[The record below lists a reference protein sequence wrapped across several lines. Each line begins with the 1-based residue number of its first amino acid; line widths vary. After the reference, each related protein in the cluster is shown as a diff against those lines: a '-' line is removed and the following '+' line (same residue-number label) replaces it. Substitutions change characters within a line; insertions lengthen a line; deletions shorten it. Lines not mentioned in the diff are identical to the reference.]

1 MIMDSMKKMTTD
13 RAKTSYNGIPYWF
26 KRSIINT
33 QLLPEY
39 ADKWIN
45 YLTNP
50 ELEECFIN
58 ASINVY
64 GDNFMEMVEEIGHG
78 DVWLLFCGEFFD
90 CIKDKVIEKYRV
102 EKACTS
108 VFDRRHAFFDMLGN
122 HFLIHAIIVILFQPW
137 IPNQ

>member
-90 CIKDKVIEKYRV
+90 CIKDKLIEKQAYLKEQFDFKIADEEIESEV
-102 EKACTS
+102 EDYLK
-108 VFDRRHAFFDMLGN
+108 RNKWLM
-122 HFLIHAIIVILFQPW
+122 
-137 IPNQ
+137 

>member
-90 CIKDKVIEKYRV
+90 CIKDKVIEKQAYLKEQFDFKIADEEIESEV
-102 EKACTS
+102 EDYLK
-108 VFDRRHAFFDMLGN
+108 RNKWLM
-122 HFLIHAIIVILFQPW
+122 
-137 IPNQ
+137 

>member
-64 GDNFMEMVEEIGHG
+64 GDNFMEMVEEIGQG

-90 CIKDKVIEKYRV
+90 CIKDKVIEKQAYLK
-102 EKACTS
+102 EQ
-108 VFDRRHAFFDMLGN
+108 FDFKIADEEIESEVDDYLKRN
-122 HFLIHAIIVILFQPW
+122 KC
-137 IPNQ
+137 

>member
-1 MIMDSMKKMTTD
+1 MIIDSMKKMTTD
-13 RAKTSYNGIPYWF
+13 RAKTSYNGMPYWF

-64 GDNFMEMVEEIGHG
+64 GDNFMEMVEEIGQG

-90 CIKDKVIEKYRV
+90 CIKDKVIEKQAYLKEQFDFKIADEEIESEV
-102 EKACTS
+102 EDYLK
-108 VFDRRHAFFDMLGN
+108 RNKWLM
-122 HFLIHAIIVILFQPW
+122 
-137 IPNQ
+137 

>member
-13 RAKTSYNGIPYWF
+13 RVKTSYNGIPYWF

-64 GDNFMEMVEEIGHG
+64 GDNFMEMVEEIGQG

-90 CIKDKVIEKYRV
+90 CIKDKVIEKQAYLK
-102 EKACTS
+102 EQ
-108 VFDRRHAFFDMLGN
+108 FDFKIADEEIESEVDDYLKRN
-122 HFLIHAIIVILFQPW
+122 KC
-137 IPNQ
+137 

>member
-1 MIMDSMKKMTTD
+1 MIMDSMKKIATD

-26 KRSIINT
+26 KRSVINT

-64 GDNFMEMVEEIGHG
+64 GDNFMEMVEEIGQG

-90 CIKDKVIEKYRV
+90 CIKDKVIEKQAYLK
-102 EKACTS
+102 EQ
-108 VFDRRHAFFDMLGN
+108 FDFKIADEEIESEVDDYLKRNKWLMLYD
-122 HFLIHAIIVILFQPW
+122 
-137 IPNQ
+137 

>member
-1 MIMDSMKKMTTD
+1 MIMDSMKKITTD
-13 RAKTSYNGIPYWF
+13 RAKVSYNGIPYWF

-64 GDNFMEMVEEIGHG
+64 GDNSMEMVEEIGQG

-90 CIKDKVIEKYRV
+90 CIKDKVV
-102 EKACTS
+102 EKQAYLKEQ
-108 VFDRRHAFFDMLGN
+108 FDFKIADEEIESEVEDYLKRNKWLM
-122 HFLIHAIIVILFQPW
+122 
-137 IPNQ
+137 

>member
-64 GDNFMEMVEEIGHG
+64 GDNFMEMVEEIGQG

-90 CIKDKVIEKYRV
+90 CIKDKVIEQQAYLKEQFDFKIADEEIESEV
-102 EKACTS
+102 EDYLK
-108 VFDRRHAFFDMLGN
+108 RNKWLM
-122 HFLIHAIIVILFQPW
+122 
-137 IPNQ
+137 

>member
-1 MIMDSMKKMTTD
+1 MIMGSMKKMTTD
-13 RAKTSYNGIPYWF
+13 RAKTSYNGVPYWF

-64 GDNFMEMVEEIGHG
+64 GDNFMEMVEEIGQG

-90 CIKDKVIEKYRV
+90 CIKDKVIEKQAYLK
-102 EKACTS
+102 EQ
-108 VFDRRHAFFDMLGN
+108 FDFKIADEEIESEVDDYLKRNKWLM
-122 HFLIHAIIVILFQPW
+122 
-137 IPNQ
+137 

>member
-1 MIMDSMKKMTTD
+1 MIMDSMKKITTD

-64 GDNFMEMVEEIGHG
+64 GDNSMEMVEEIGQG

-90 CIKDKVIEKYRV
+90 CIKDKVIEKQAYLKEQFDFKIEDDEIESEV
-102 EKACTS
+102 EDYLK
-108 VFDRRHAFFDMLGN
+108 RNKWLM
-122 HFLIHAIIVILFQPW
+122 
-137 IPNQ
+137 

>member
-64 GDNFMEMVEEIGHG
+64 GDNFMEMVEEIGQG

-90 CIKDKVIEKYRV
+90 CIKDKVIEKQAYLK
-102 EKACTS
+102 EQ
-108 VFDRRHAFFDMLGN
+108 FDFKIADEEIESEVDDYLKRNKWLM
-122 HFLIHAIIVILFQPW
+122 
-137 IPNQ
+137 

>member
-1 MIMDSMKKMTTD
+1 MIMDNMKKMTTD

-64 GDNFMEMVEEIGHG
+64 GDNFMEMVEEIGQG

-90 CIKDKVIEKYRV
+90 CIKDKVIEKQAYLK
-102 EKACTS
+102 EQ
-108 VFDRRHAFFDMLGN
+108 FDFKIADEEIESEVDDYLKRNKWLM
-122 HFLIHAIIVILFQPW
+122 
-137 IPNQ
+137 

>member
-50 ELEECFIN
+50 ELEECFIK

-64 GDNFMEMVEEIGHG
+64 GDNSMEMVEEIGQG

-90 CIKDKVIEKYRV
+90 CIKDKVIEKQAYLKEQFDFKIADE
-102 EKACTS
+102 EKKKFK
-108 VFDRRHAFFDMLGN
+108 VN
-122 HFLIHAIIVILFQPW
+122 VAIPEAEGY
-137 IPNQ
+137 

>member
-1 MIMDSMKKMTTD
+1 MIMDSMKKITTD

-64 GDNFMEMVEEIGHG
+64 GDNFMEMVEEIGQG

-90 CIKDKVIEKYRV
+90 CIKDKVIEKQAYLKEQFDFKIADEEIESEV
-102 EKACTS
+102 EDYLK
-108 VFDRRHAFFDMLGN
+108 RNKWLM
-122 HFLIHAIIVILFQPW
+122 
-137 IPNQ
+137 

>member
-64 GDNFMEMVEEIGHG
+64 GDNFMEMVEEIGQG

-90 CIKDKVIEKYRV
+90 CIKDKVIEKQAYLKEQFDFKIADEEIESEV
-102 EKACTS
+102 EDYLK
-108 VFDRRHAFFDMLGN
+108 RNKWLM
-122 HFLIHAIIVILFQPW
+122 
-137 IPNQ
+137 

>member
-1 MIMDSMKKMTTD
+1 MIMDGINKLKID
-13 RAKTSYNGIPYWF
+13 RAKVSYNGIPYWF

-39 ADKWIN
+39 ADKWVN

-64 GDNFMEMVEEIGHG
+64 GDNSMEMVEEIGQG

-90 CIKDKVIEKYRV
+90 CIKDKVIEKQAYLKEQFDFKIEDDEIESEV
-102 EKACTS
+102 EDYLK
-108 VFDRRHAFFDMLGN
+108 RNKWLM
-122 HFLIHAIIVILFQPW
+122 
-137 IPNQ
+137 

>member
-1 MIMDSMKKMTTD
+1 MIMDNMKKMTTD

-64 GDNFMEMVEEIGHG
+64 GDNFMEMVEEIGQG

-90 CIKDKVIEKYRV
+90 CIKDKVIEKQAYLKEQFDFKIADEEIESEV
-102 EKACTS
+102 EDYLK
-108 VFDRRHAFFDMLGN
+108 RNKWLM
-122 HFLIHAIIVILFQPW
+122 
-137 IPNQ
+137 

>member
-39 ADKWIN
+39 ADKWIS

-64 GDNFMEMVEEIGHG
+64 GDNFMEMVEEIGQG

-90 CIKDKVIEKYRV
+90 CIKDKVIEKQAYLKEQFDFKIADEEIESEV
-102 EKACTS
+102 EDYLK
-108 VFDRRHAFFDMLGN
+108 RNKWLM
-122 HFLIHAIIVILFQPW
+122 
-137 IPNQ
+137 

>member
-13 RAKTSYNGIPYWF
+13 RAKTSYNGMPYWF

-64 GDNFMEMVEEIGHG
+64 GDNFMEMVEEIGQG

-90 CIKDKVIEKYRV
+90 CIKDKVIEKQAYLKEQFDFKIADEEIESEV
-102 EKACTS
+102 EDYLK
-108 VFDRRHAFFDMLGN
+108 RNKWLM
-122 HFLIHAIIVILFQPW
+122 
-137 IPNQ
+137 